1 VQQYNDSR
9 SQGLGAVTTEPEYE
23 TQPVDAASDETRSMN
38 VAQAPYSAGQQSAP
52 EAIVNTVET
61 PATEV
66 AEVQAPTPTQ
76 QRENQGQPLQNTS
89 SDAQASQPAMSAASE
104 PQAAS
109 ASSDVT
115 MVPPPSPDVSAPS
128 QSAMAQSDE
137 DEDEMSMASL
147 LDNPANAMH
156 ELQRGE
162 VIEGIVARIDADEV
176 LVDIGQ
182 KSEGVISSREM
193 GPLGEN
199 GALRLGQQV
208 LVYIMQPESAEG
220 HAVLSLKRARMEQS
234 WRDAEGIMQADR
246 VVEAPVVDF
255 NKGGLIV
262 EVGVR
267 GFVPISQISELRG
280 LAKGADSG
288 DSPQVAERL
297 AAMRGRMLKLK
308 IIELNRARN
317 RLILSERLA
326 MQEERAGRKEAL
338 MQELEP
344 GQVRPGR
351 VTSLASFGAFVDLG
365 GADGLVHI
373 SQLSYSRVNHPSEV
387 LNVGDEVNV
396 YVLSIDPQTKK
407 IALSLKK
414 AQPDP
419 WTLVEDRYKVGDVV
433 QGTITKLAKFGA
445 FARIDDGIEGLIHL
459 TELTDGSV
467 DKPQDVVSEG
477 QQVSLRVIAINSQ
490 RRRLGLSLRQA
501 QGDTLLPVEVPD
513 EFDDDLDHED
523 NAPVRA
529 RVTAAARPATSGAT
543 GVTGTG
549 AAAPAEPIHAGQA
562 TTTDEPPLEQQQTPE
577 PPTAMTLDA
586 GVDAGTAV
594 EAAPS
599 GAPEATPTAS
609 GVSTSES
616 DTVSADEQ
624 ESEALEIQDLS
635 VGVGEPPLHQTES
648 RHDGPVET
656 GE

>member
-23 TQPVDAASDETRSMN
+23 TQPVDAASDETMSMN
-38 VAQAPYSAGQQSAP
+38 GAQAPYSAGQQSAP

-66 AEVQAPTPTQ
+66 AEGQAPTPAQ
-76 QRENQGQPLQNTS
+76 QRENQGQPRQNTL
-89 SDAQASQPAMSAASE
+89 SDAQASQPATVAASE
-104 PQAAS
+104 PQTAA

-115 MVPPPSPDVSAPS
+115 MVPPPSP
-128 QSAMAQSDE
+128 SAMAQS

-162 VIEGIVARIDADEV
+162 VIEGVVARIDADEV

-419 WTLVEDRYKVGDVV
+419 WTLVEERYKVGDVV

-467 DKPQDVVSEG
+467 DKPQDVVNEG

-523 NAPVRA
+523 SAPIRA

-543 GVTGTG
+543 GVVGTS
-549 AAAPAEPIHAGQA
+549 AAAPAEPIQAGQA

-577 PPTAMTLDA
+577 PPTAVTLDA

-599 GAPEATPTAS
+599 DAPEATPTVS
-609 GVSTSES
+609 SVSTG

-624 ESEALEIQDLS
+624 EDEALEIQDLS
-635 VGVGEPPLHQTES
+635 VGVGEPSLHQTES
-648 RHDGPVET
+648 QHDGPVET

>member
-1 VQQYNDSR
+1 VQQYNNSR
-9 SQGLGAVTTEPEYE
+9 SQGLGAAITEPEYE
-23 TQPVDAASDETRSMN
+23 TQPLDRASDETTPTS
-38 VAQAPYSAGQQSAP
+38 VAQAPHSAGQQSAP
-52 EAIVNTVET
+52 EATVNTVET
-61 PATEV
+61 SVTEGPEVQVPIPTYHLENQEQPVQGTLSNEQTLQPAT
-66 AEVQAPTPTQ
+66 
-76 QRENQGQPLQNTS
+76 
-89 SDAQASQPAMSAASE
+89 SE
-104 PQAAS
+104 PQTAAAS
-109 ASSDVT
+109 LAST
-115 MVPPPSPDVSAPS
+115 
-128 QSAMAQSDE
+128 AQADE

-162 VIEGIVARIDADEV
+162 VIEGTVARIDSDEV

-193 GPLGEN
+193 APLGEN
-199 GALRLGQQV
+199 GALRVGQQV

-234 WRDAEGIMQADR
+234 WRDAEAIMQADR

-297 AAMRGRMLKLK
+297 GAMRGRVLKLK

-419 WTLVEDRYKVGDVV
+419 WTLVEERYKVGDVV
-433 QGTITKLAKFGA
+433 EGTITKLAKFGA

-459 TELTDGSV
+459 TELNDGSV

-501 QGDTLLPVEVPD
+501 QGDTLRPVEAPV
-513 EFDDDLDHED
+513 EFDDDVDHED
-523 NAPVRA
+523 DSPPRSRA
-529 RVTAAARPATSGAT
+529 MAATRPATNGAT
-543 GVTGTG
+543 GATGTG
-549 AAAPAEPIHAGQA
+549 VAALVEPAQAPQA
-562 TTTDEPPLEQQQTPE
+562 TTMDEPPLEQQIPE
-577 PPTAMTLDA
+577 LPRATMTDA
-586 GVDAGTAV
+586 DMDTGTAV
-594 EAAPS
+594 EAAPP
-599 GAPEATPTAS
+599 APPATPDSASTVS
-609 GVSTSES
+609 GVS
-616 DTVSADEQ
+616 VSGTANADER

-635 VGVGEPPLHQTES
+635 VGVGETPLHHTEPQ
-648 RHDGPVET
+648 HVGPVET

>member
-1 VQQYNDSR
+1 MQQYNDSR

-23 TQPVDAASDETRSMN
+23 TQPVDAASDETMSMN
-38 VAQAPYSAGQQSAP
+38 GAQAPYSAGQQSAP

-66 AEVQAPTPTQ
+66 AEGQAPTPAQ
-76 QRENQGQPLQNTS
+76 QRENQGQPRQNTL
-89 SDAQASQPAMSAASE
+89 SDAQASQPATVAASE
-104 PQAAS
+104 PQTAA

-115 MVPPPSPDVSAPS
+115 MVPPPSP
-128 QSAMAQSDE
+128 SAMAQS

-162 VIEGIVARIDADEV
+162 VIEGVVARIDADEV

-419 WTLVEDRYKVGDVV
+419 WTLVEERYKVGDVV

-467 DKPQDVVSEG
+467 DKPQDVVNEG

-523 NAPVRA
+523 SAPIRA

-543 GVTGTG
+543 GVVGTS
-549 AAAPAEPIHAGQA
+549 AAAPAEPIQAGQA

-577 PPTAMTLDA
+577 PPTAVTLDA

-599 GAPEATPTAS
+599 DAPEATPTVS
-609 GVSTSES
+609 SVSTG

-624 ESEALEIQDLS
+624 EDEALEIQDLS
-635 VGVGEPPLHQTES
+635 VGVGEPSLHQTES
-648 RHDGPVET
+648 QHDGPVET

>member
-1 VQQYNDSR
+1 VQQYNNSR
-9 SQGLGAVTTEPEYE
+9 SQGLGAAITEPEYE
-23 TQPVDAASDETRSMN
+23 PQPLDRASDETTPTS
-38 VAQAPYSAGQQSAP
+38 VAQAPHSAGQQSAP
-52 EAIVNTVET
+52 EATVNAVEST
-61 PATEV
+61 ATEGP
-66 AEVQAPTPTQ
+66 EVQAPIPTYHL
-76 QRENQGQPLQNTS
+76 ENQEQPVQGTLSNEQTL
-89 SDAQASQPAMSAASE
+89 QPATSE
-104 PQAAS
+104 PQTAAAS
-109 ASSDVT
+109 LAST
-115 MVPPPSPDVSAPS
+115 
-128 QSAMAQSDE
+128 AQADE

-162 VIEGIVARIDADEV
+162 VIEGTVARIDSDEV

-193 GPLGEN
+193 APLGEN
-199 GALRLGQQV
+199 GALRVGQQV

-234 WRDAEGIMQADR
+234 WRDAEAIMQADR

-297 AAMRGRMLKLK
+297 GAMRGRVLKLK

-419 WTLVEDRYKVGDVV
+419 WTLVEERYKVGDVV
-433 QGTITKLAKFGA
+433 EGTITKLAKFGA

-459 TELTDGSV
+459 TELNDGSV

-501 QGDTLLPVEVPD
+501 QGDTLRPVEAPV
-513 EFDDDLDHED
+513 EFDDDVDHED
-523 NAPVRA
+523 DSPPRSRA
-529 RVTAAARPATSGAT
+529 MAATRPTTNGAT

-549 AAAPAEPIHAGQA
+549 VAALVEPAQAPQA
-562 TTTDEPPLEQQQTPE
+562 TTMDEPPLEQQIPE
-577 PPTAMTLDA
+577 LPRATMTDA
-586 GVDAGTAV
+586 GMDTGTAV
-594 EAAPS
+594 EAAPP
-599 GAPEATPTAS
+599 APPVTPDSASTVS
-609 GVSTSES
+609 GVSASGTAN
-616 DTVSADEQ
+616 ADER

-635 VGVGEPPLHQTES
+635 VGVGETPLHHTEPQ
-648 RHDGPVET
+648 HVGPVET